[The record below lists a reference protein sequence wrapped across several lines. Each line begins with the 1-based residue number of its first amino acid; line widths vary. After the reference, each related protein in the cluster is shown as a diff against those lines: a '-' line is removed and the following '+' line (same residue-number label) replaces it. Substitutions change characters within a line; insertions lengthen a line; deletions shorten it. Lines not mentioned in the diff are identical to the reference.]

1 MSKVAGGDNTSRA
14 RGGKTKPN
22 GFLSVRPAY
31 YTPLLLTGVG
41 KALTFLE
48 GNFTTGMDE

>member
-1 MSKVAGGDNTSRA
+1 MSKMAGGDNMGRA
-14 RGGKTKPN
+14 RGGKAKPK

-31 YTPLLLTGVG
+31 YTPLLLTRVG

-48 GNFTTGMDE
+48 GNFATGMD